1 MTSPHSIPQPAIEI
15 WPVSTSAEMESIRQ
29 LFLAYVQSLETDLA
43 FQHFQEELVS
53 LPGKYAPPK
62 GALFLALVEGKAAGC
77 IALRPMEDK
86 ICEMKRLYV
95 DPEYRHLGLGKQ
107 LVEKIIDAG
116 QKLGYSTMRLDTL
129 TSMTAALALYRSQG
143 FREIPPYTYNP
154 LDGATY
160 MERSLE

>member
-15 WPVSTSAEMESIRQ
+15 RHVSTSAEMESIRQ
-29 LFLAYVQSLETDLA
+29 LFVAYVQSLETDLA
-43 FQHFQEELVS
+43 FQNFQEELAT
-53 LPGKYAPPK
+53 LPGKYAPPR

-107 LVEKIIDAG
+107 LVEKILDEG
-116 QKLGYSTMRLDTL
+116 QKLGYNCIRLDTL
-129 TSMTAALALYRSQG
+129 TSMTAALALYRAQG
-143 FREIPPYTYNP
+143 FQEIPPYTYNP
-154 LDGATY
+154 LDGASY
-160 MERSLE
+160 MERRLE

>member
-15 WPVSTSAEMESIRQ
+15 RHVSTSAEMESIRQ
-29 LFLAYVQSLETDLA
+29 LFVAYVQSLETDLA
-43 FQHFQEELVS
+43 FQNFQEELYS

-107 LVEKIIDAG
+107 LVEKILDEG
-116 QKLGYSTMRLDTL
+116 QKLGYNCMRLDTL
-129 TSMTAALALYRSQG
+129 TSMTAALALYRAQG
-143 FREIPPYTYNP
+143 FQAIPPYTYNP
-154 LDGATY
+154 LDGAIY
-160 MERSLE
+160 MERRLE